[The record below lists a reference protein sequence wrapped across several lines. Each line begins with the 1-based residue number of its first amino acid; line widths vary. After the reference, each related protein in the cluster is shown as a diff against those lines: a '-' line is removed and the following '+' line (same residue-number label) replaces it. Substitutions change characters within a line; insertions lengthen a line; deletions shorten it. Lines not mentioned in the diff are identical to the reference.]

1 MTPKKN
7 TPTKTDLVQLQKLY
21 KTDEKIGERLGGVP
35 AYLVAYWRRKKNVPK
50 YSLPKFSD
58 RDVLALWERFGDD
71 EKCGL
76 ELGISKAAFYNWR
89 RRYGIREK
97 PAFLKLEQLEL
108 DFPGVRNA
116 PLSHSLYGE
125 QTIAQKIIARA
136 AGKDRVPVG
145 SIIKVEPDLVSANV
159 GSDGVIE
166 EFLKISQGYVWNA
179 GKIVLTEG
187 ASGYSNGAQSV
198 AEFVRRQGIKTV
210 YDLREGHCSQVL
222 LERGHIQ
229 PGEMIVGTES
239 SVVAIGCLGSLAFMV
254 EPSKAAKLWASG
266 SIDIQVPATIK
277 IELNGRR
284 VRGVYTRD
292 ILAYLVKQLEKTDC
306 TNKVIE
312 FSGLTVSQMN
322 VSERFTLCYL
332 ARLVGAKAAVTPY
345 NSTVRRYLTGRAS
358 SGLTPVQ
365 PDKNAVYEQSLTL
378 DISEVRPLIYA
389 IGKEAKVQP
398 AVEFEG
404 QQVRQVVLGGCP
416 NGRFEDLRVA
426 ADILKG
432 EKVHRDCKLFICPAS
447 RMVFLEALKKGLIR
461 VFVEAGAVVMNPGAD
476 VTLARDESILSK
488 SQPTLSTTINDI
500 KGKQVY
506 YCSPATAAASAIN
519 AVITDPA
526 RFVRK

>member
-1 MTPKKN
+1 MTPKRN

-108 DFPGVRNA
+108 DFPGLLNA
-116 PLSHSLYGE
+116 LHSQSLYGE
-125 QTIAQKIIARA
+125 QTIVQKIIARA
-136 AGKDRVPVG
+136 AGKDRVAVG

-166 EFLKISQGYVWNA
+166 EFLKIGQGYVWNA

-187 ASGYSNGAQSV
+187 AASSANGAQAVS
-198 AEFVRRQGIKTV
+198 EFVRRQGIKTL

-222 LERGHIQ
+222 LEQGHVR
-229 PGEMIVGTES
+229 PGEMIVGAEPS
-239 SVVAIGCLGSLAFMV
+239 IAAIGCLGSLAFMI
-254 EPSKAAKLWASG
+254 EPSQTANLWASG
-266 SIDIQVPATIK
+266 SIDLQVPATIK
-277 IELNGRR
+277 IEINGRR
-284 VRGVYTRD
+284 ARGVYTRD
-292 ILAYLVKQLEKTDC
+292 ILAALVKRLEKTDC

-332 ARLVGAKAAVTPY
+332 ARLVGATAAVTPY

-358 SGLTPVQ
+358 SGLMPVQ
-365 PDKNAVYEQSLTL
+365 PDKNAVYEQTIAV
-378 DISEVRPLIYA
+378 DINDIRPLIYT
-389 IGKEAKVQP
+389 IGKETKVQP
-398 AVEFEG
+398 VAELEG
-404 QQVRQVVLGGCP
+404 HQIRQVVLGACA

-447 RMVFLEALKKGLIR
+447 RMIYLEALKKGLIR
-461 VFVEAGAVVMNPGAD
+461 VFVEAGAIVMNPGGD
-476 VTLARDESILSK
+476 IILSRDESLLSK

-500 KGKQVY
+500 RGKQVY
-506 YCSPATAAASAIN
+506 YCSPATAACSAIN
-519 AVITDPA
+519 ALITDPA